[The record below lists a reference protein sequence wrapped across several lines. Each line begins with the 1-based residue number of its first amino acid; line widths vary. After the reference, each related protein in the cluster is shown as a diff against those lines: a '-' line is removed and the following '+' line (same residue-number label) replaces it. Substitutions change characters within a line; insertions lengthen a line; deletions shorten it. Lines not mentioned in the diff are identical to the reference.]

1 VEVDMETGRVEV
13 IKVVAE
19 QDVGKAINP
28 MIVEGQIEGAIQ
40 QMTGYALTEDAI
52 FGEKTGEMINA
63 DLVSYGF
70 LGSTDMPD
78 IEVGLVEIA
87 DTTGPYGARGMA
99 EGATGGMAPA
109 VANAIFNAAGVR
121 LTDLPITAEKVYS
134 ALVSRRRDHK

>member
-1 VEVDMETGRVEV
+1 MDTPT
-13 IKVVAE
+13 AE

-52 FGEKTGEMINA
+52 FEKDTGEMINA
-63 DLVSYGF
+63 DLIGYGF
-70 LGSTDMPD
+70 LGPTDMPD

-87 DTTGPYGARGMA
+87 DMTGPYGARGVA

-109 VANAIFNAAGVR
+109 VANAIFNATGVR
-121 LTDLPITAEKVYS
+121 LTDLPITAEKVQS
-134 ALVSRRRDHK
+134 ALSAKRRNDT